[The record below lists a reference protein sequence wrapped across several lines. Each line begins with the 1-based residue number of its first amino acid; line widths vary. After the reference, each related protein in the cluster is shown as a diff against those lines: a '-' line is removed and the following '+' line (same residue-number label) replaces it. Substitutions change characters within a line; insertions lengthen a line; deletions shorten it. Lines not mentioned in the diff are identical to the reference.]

1 VKESTKISLK
11 STVIATLIATAVGI
25 WAMQLGVA
33 RVMWPSHPQL
43 MAFILTLI
51 ACIVAKP
58 ASASW
63 MRTTANR
70 SNS

>member
-1 VKESTKISLK
+1 MKESTKISLK
-11 STVIATLIATAVGI
+11 STLIATLIATAIGF
-25 WAMQLGVA
+25 WALQLGVA
-33 RVMWPSHPQL
+33 RIMWPDHPQF

-63 MRTTANR
+63 LQRSGTNR
-70 SNS
+70 